1 MPRETIGK
9 ARKSDEIDWDGWSA
23 GSDADKRPVQSK
35 RRKTFDSPGVEI
47 KRETESDLW
56 KWLRPALVQPPGCA
70 ATRIENSA
78 GVGQGDIHAVAFG
91 RSAWIEL
98 KRVNGDKIKFRE
110 TQPPWIRT
118 RLNAGDR
125 VKVCVLDQD
134 RDAIWV
140 VPGEV
145 VKFVD
150 EKNTVTRAQMETAGG
165 LNWPKVFCYRQ
176 TIVDVLFDRAPLM
189 KMHSDRKKAA

>member
-23 GSDADKRPVQSK
+23 GDDYKASTQSK
-35 RRKTFDSPGVEI
+35 RRRKTFDSPGAEI

-56 KWLRPALVQPPGCA
+56 KWLRPALVKPPGCA
-70 ATRIENSA
+70 AHRIENSS
-78 GVGQGDIHAVAFG
+78 GVGQGDVAAVQYG
-91 RSAWIEL
+91 RHAWIEL

-125 VKVCVLDQD
+125 VKVCVLDQE
-134 RDAIWV
+134 RDVIWV

-176 TIVDVLFDRAPLM
+176 LIVDVLFDRAPRM
-189 KMHSDRKKAA
+189 QMISDRKKAA